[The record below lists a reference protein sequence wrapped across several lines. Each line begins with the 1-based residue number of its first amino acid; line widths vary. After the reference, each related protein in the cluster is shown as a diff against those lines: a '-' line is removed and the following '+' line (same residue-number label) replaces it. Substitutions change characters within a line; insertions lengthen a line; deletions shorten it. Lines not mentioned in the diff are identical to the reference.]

1 MDFPSQSPELNITE
15 AVWDYIDREQ
25 NQSQQTSKELQEK
38 HSREQGWVKRVQ
50 FVLMKKGGHTKY

>member
-25 NQSQQTSKELQEK
+25 NQSQQTSKEL
-38 HSREQGWVKRVQ
+38 REA
-50 FVLMKKGGHTKY
+50 LKGTRLG

>member
-38 HSREQGWVKRVQ
+38 HSREQG
-50 FVLMKKGGHTKY
+50 LG